1 MSDSDDDLPIAE
13 LIKKRKKIEAAKVAA
28 AVKKTAVE
36 KPKAPAASSNNA
48 STKSTSAPRSFS
60 QSSSGNKAAD
70 FYTETLKGQLVQS
83 FLVRWWY
90 AMEWPKMEEIGE
102 PPAGYESL
110 DGFPGV
116 FISTRVDS
124 LGQIL
129 DLRNK
134 ESCPCLKNVSKWS
147 SAEIKDLSMKAFE
160 QQMKELEEVEGSE
173 VKLMRTLKA
182 EYRAIKAIDT
192 NAADKQA
199 SKYNF

>member
-1 MSDSDDDLPIAE
+1 MRLQNTKYISNKTIWYHCVLRPHQFRQSIRLFQTEESFFAFSLTNESFRIMSDSDDDLPIAE

-48 STKSTSAPRSFS
+48 STKSTSAPRSSS

-116 FISTRVDS
+116 FISTRVS
-124 LGQIL
+124 LLQSLCMDAHSNKNISSFLRPYRLIL
-129 DLRNK
+129 
-134 ESCPCLKNVSKWS
+134 S
-147 SAEIKDLSMKAFE
+147 
-160 QQMKELEEVEGSE
+160 G
-173 VKLMRTLKA
+173 
-182 EYRAIKAIDT
+182 
-192 NAADKQA
+192 
-199 SKYNF
+199 KY